1 MTPPG
6 LPTQAGLFSLEGLN
20 LRSLFWRILA
30 SFWLAITLVAGLSI
44 GMGHM
49 LNQDAWI
56 LSRHPGLNT
65 LAKNWAERYEKMG
78 PEAAQQYLEQR
89 KRRYHIDTQVLNEAG
104 EAVVPGTFPRR
115 AAVFEERQGND
126 HRPLPWR
133 RLTEEYTSASSG
145 ETYLLIYRIPHPELD
160 AWHRDSLI
168 WPLSALSIALVV
180 LTLFSLLVTLS
191 ITRPLSRLRG
201 AVHDLG
207 QTSYQQNSLAR
218 LASRRDEF
226 GVLANDFNRMGSRL
240 QSLIGSQ
247 RQLLRDVSH
256 ELRSPLARLRIAL
269 ALAERA
275 EPEQRDAYWPRL
287 TRECD
292 RLEALISEILVLA
305 RVDAEQAH
313 AEPVDVNAVL
323 AGVCKDAQLSAPEQ
337 VIHLSE
343 TPGLNLHGWPT
354 LVERAVD
361 NLLRNAVRFNPEGQ
375 PIEVTAECE
384 DEKILLSVRDH
395 GPGVAAEHLEQLGEP
410 FFRAPGQSAPGHGLG
425 LAIARKAAQRHGGTL
440 QLANHPQGGFVATLV
455 LPVQGTASA

>member
-1 MTPPG
+1 MH
-6 LPTQAGLFSLEGLN
+6 

-44 GMGHM
+44 LLGHM

-65 LAKNWAERYEKMG
+65 LASHWAQHYEQEGMESAQRFLERRK
-78 PEAAQQYLEQR
+78 QR
-89 KRRYHIDTQVLNEAG
+89 FKIDVQVLNDSG

-115 AAVFEERQGND
+115 AAAFEARQHND
-126 HRPLPWR
+126 DRRLPWR
-133 RLTEEYTSASSG
+133 RLTEEYTSPQSG

-160 AWHRDSLI
+160 AWHRESLL
-168 WPLSALSIALVV
+168 WPLSALGIALVV

-218 LASRRDEF
+218 LAARRDEF
-226 GVLANDFNRMGSRL
+226 GVLANDFNKMGARL

-275 EPEQRDAYWPRL
+275 EPEQRETLWPRL

-292 RLEALISEILVLA
+292 RLEDLISEILALA

-313 AEPVDVNAVL
+313 AEPVDLNALLGSVR
-323 AGVCKDAQLSAPEQ
+323 KDAQLSAPEHEVKLEAQ
-337 VIHLSE
+337 
-343 TPGLNLHGWPT
+343 PGLTLQGWPT
-354 LVERAVD
+354 LIERALD
-361 NLLRNAVRFNPEGQ
+361 NLLRNALRFNPVGQ
-375 PIEVTAECE
+375 PIEIHAERE
-384 DEKILLSVRDH
+384 QDRIVLTVRDH
-395 GPGVAAEHLEQLGEP
+395 GPGVAQEHLAQLGEP
-410 FFRAPGQSAPGHGLG
+410 FFRAPGQSAAGHGLG
-425 LAIARKAAQRHGGTL
+425 LAIARKAAERHGGTL
-440 QLANHPQGGFVATLV
+440 VLANHPLGGFVARLE
-455 LPVQGTASA
+455 LPVAEVNGN